1 MKKTLIGIVAA
12 MTLPAIA
19 QGAGIQQVELEG
31 FIDIVWA
38 VSDGT
43 DEGVNG
49 SEGHFYT
56 SGELDLKTKLNGPI
70 SMRLDADLNPAD
82 GDNDSGRLEQAFLT
96 WAIDNNLSLK
106 AGVFN
111 NNLGFEKED
120 APELYQVTHGQLWD
134 IWNLSTFGLDGNNL
148 QGIELSYKQADFTA
162 FVGFLNDLGDVPE
175 ENSIKLGATVTAVKD
190 VTITAGLIT
199 QDEGNPGTPS
209 LENIIDINALWK
221 FDGNLTLG
229 GELMLPSEIIDSG
242 LMLMANYQVNP
253 KLSGT
258 LRYDMVA
265 YDGSGVDDTTSLTI
279 AGLYSIE
286 DNLFAN
292 AEIRINSDDNTPTAS
307 SFIDGVYGHSIG
319 EGDGTTVHL
328 ELLATF

>member
-1 MKKTLIGIVAA
+1 MKKPLIGIVAA
-12 MTLPAIA
+12 MALPAVA
-19 QGAGIQQVELEG
+19 NSAGVTDVQLDG
-31 FIDIVWA
+31 FVDIVWA

-49 SEGHFYT
+49 SEGHFGT
-56 SGELDLKTKLNGPI
+56 SGELDLKTKLKGDVT
-70 SMRLDADLNPAD
+70 MRLDADLVTSTTG
-82 GDNDSGRLEQAFLT
+82 GDSAELEQAYLS
-96 WAIDNNLSLK
+96 WAIDNKLALK

-111 NNLGFEKED
+111 NNLTFEAED
-120 APELYQVTHGQLWD
+120 APGLYQVTHGQLWD
-134 IWNLSTFGLDGNNL
+134 IWNSSTAESGNNL
-148 QGIELSYKQADFTA
+148 QGVELTFQQTDFTA
-162 FVGFLNDLGDVPE
+162 FVGFLNDLGGVPE

-199 QDEGNPGTPS
+199 QDAGV
-209 LENIIDINALWK
+209 ENIIDVSASLKVDNAL
-221 FDGNLTLG
+221 TIG
-229 GELMLPSEIIDSG
+229 GEIMLPSEFIDSG
-242 LMLMANYQVNP
+242 LMVMANYQVNP

-258 LRYDMVA
+258 LRFDMVS
-265 YDGSGVDDTTSLTI
+265 YDVSGSDDTTSLTI

-292 AEIRINSDDNTPTAS
+292 AEIRMNSDDNVPTISTPPFS
-307 SFIDGVYGHSIG
+307 VG

>member
-19 QGAGIQQVELEG
+19 QGAGVQQVELEG

-49 SEGHFYT
+49 SEGHFDT

-82 GDNDSGRLEQAFLT
+82 GANDSGRLEQAFLT
-96 WAIDNNLSLK
+96 WAIDNNLALK

-111 NNLGFEKED
+111 NNLGFERED
-120 APELYQVTHGQLWD
+120 APDLYQVTHGQLWD
-134 IWNLSTFGLDGNNL
+134 VWNSATSGQDGNNL

-199 QDEGNPGTPS
+199 QDAGV
-209 LENIIDINALWK
+209 ENIIDISASLKVDNAL
-221 FDGNLTLG
+221 TIG
-229 GELMLPSEIIDSG
+229 GELMLPSEVIDSG
-242 LMLMANYQVNP
+242 LMIMANYQVNP

-258 LRYDMVA
+258 VRYDMVS
-265 YDGSGVDDTTSLTI
+265 YDIAGADDTTSLTF

-292 AEIRINSDDNTPTAS
+292 AEIRMNSDDNVPTVS
-307 SFIDGVYGHSIG
+307 STAPFNIG